1 MQRQSFT
8 DFIFTDF
15 IFVTSTSGSGKA
27 ASPVRALDM
36 PGSALTRHDPVMP
49 KTFSRFLCFL
59 ASVILSIRAIAGS
72 AAASYEVGFDY
83 NYRSYDAIFPRMRE
97 SFLENDTN
105 VTSFIEKLQPCWH
118 GKELAAK
125 TARRFR
131 AEYPEDNVS
140 DDELARVL
148 RRIQIRHMSG
158 TRILTVTVESE
169 NRHLSECLAGTFARS
184 LVRHTDE
191 VVEREVAHDLAP
203 LRARLKQKEK
213 ELEDLKN
220 AAEKVRSEG
229 KDQGLVQ
236 PSEYV
241 RLSRLRS
248 EKAFPEYD
256 KMFLEEERQTRARE
270 LDKIVAFVLGPAR
283 TSDQVVPNVRG
294 RCLEAERLA
303 VKEAEW
309 QRKEWNDRWSDRLEQ
324 VRLRAESPRRKYLS
338 PCSRSYGL
346 DEYCTQR
353 LAVDTNS
360 ALYGFLGCPFGEKSK
375 DSEHYVRLAE
385 PFEGFPWVRYD
396 TCRSCQK
403 IARCDARLTFR
414 TLGLS
419 EVPFRRILRVRDVF
433 QDRYGLVFAEERRG
447 EDYFAEAYTSPGYRV
462 GLFVTNALV
471 QVGDAVR
478 IEYTL
483 GFEVVNEQV
492 LSQRVRRMQ
501 DGFCCNWHD
510 VLHVTDIPQTMRN
523 DDAAW
528 TYRVVR
534 GRSTEELLD
543 EWIRTGNRAILN
555 QGKKELGV
563 PVSWSGG
570 GSVSGYF
577 SQHVGGRNTG
587 YCCTEWE
594 ADQFL
599 TMVGSFVK
607 ICDLE
612 TQQRISSKLYHPGMF
627 RRREK
632 GKTGNYF
639 VGRIYCDL
647 IPGDRVTWDTA
658 DWRKT
663 GTVCEDGEPGEYWDC
678 IKKNMKNVESIEKA
692 TEEDWH
698 PTALAEKFS
707 RRRTEVNRKSHQ
719 IRGTMWWYDVG
730 QLDAALAADTNIIAA
745 VNFLDECLDERQ
757 PGVYVPPHMEH
768 ILDLSYPSREFA
780 RRKVRHWENMRRA
793 ELQADLCNARREILD
808 RIFSN
813 MTFSN
818 GLPAT
823 VVRRFKLSRYECERY
838 GASRELRK
846 LLDSRCSFDL
856 MVIPVHHPRDEPP
869 RVFTTDEIGRAKRV
883 LSPLANRLVDF
894 STEESDGRRKTD
906 GGDVVLLIYDI
917 LYSALSSQKG
927 HEAVADLLP
936 RCSTVVGANLHQA
949 PMLWIVRRVT
959 VEFKDNPASWK
970 FAEDV
975 KAELERLEQVSFV
988 SGRAKAKER
997 LEEWL
1002 KSDWAKTWR
1011 KGPST
1016 NCTN

>member
-1 MQRQSFT
+1 MLRQSFT
-8 DFIFTDF
+8 DFF
-15 IFVTSTSGSGKA
+15 IFATSADGSGKA
-27 ASPVRALDM
+27 VSYVRALDM
-36 PGSALTRHDPVMP
+36 LGSALTRYYSVIH
-49 KTFSRFLCFL
+49 KTCSRFLCFGV
-59 ASVILSIRAIAGS
+59 SVILSIRAIAGS

-118 GKELAAK
+118 SKELAAK
-125 TARRFR
+125 TVQRFR
-131 AEYPEDNVS
+131 AEHPEYNVS

-191 VVEREVAHDLAP
+191 VVERDVTRDLAP
-203 LRARLKQKEK
+203 LRAQLKQKEK

-220 AAEKVRSEG
+220 AAEKVRSEE

-241 RLSRLRS
+241 RISRLRS
-248 EKAFPEYD
+248 EKVFPEYD
-256 KMFLEEERQTRARE
+256 KLFLEEERQTRARE

-283 TSDQVVPNVRG
+283 TSDHAESNVRD
-294 RCLEAERLA
+294 RCLEAERRA

-309 QRKEWNDRWSDRLEQ
+309 QRKEWNDRWKDRLEQ
-324 VRLRAESPRRKYLS
+324 IRLRAESPRRKYLS

-353 LAVDTNS
+353 LVVDTNS
-360 ALYGFLGCPFGEKSK
+360 ALYGFLGCPFGEKSN
-375 DSEHYVRLAE
+375 DSERYVRLAE

-414 TLGLS
+414 TVGLS
-419 EVPFRRILRVRDVF
+419 EVPFRRMFRVRDVF

-555 QGKKELGV
+555 QGKKELGM

-639 VGRIYCDL
+639 VGRIFCDL
-647 IPGDRVTWDTA
+647 IPGDRVTWDTS
-658 DWRKT
+658 DCRKT

-678 IKKNMKNVESIEKA
+678 IKKNMKNVESIERA

-707 RRRTEVNRKSHQ
+707 HRRTEVNRKSYQ
-719 IRGTMWWYDVG
+719 IRGTMWRYDVG

-745 VNFLDECLDERQ
+745 VNFLDECLNERQ

-808 RIFSN
+808 GLFSN
-813 MTFSN
+813 TTFSN

-823 VVRRFKLSRYECERY
+823 VVQRFKLSRYECERY

-846 LLDSRCSFDL
+846 LLDSRRSFGL

-936 RCSTVVGANLHQA
+936 CCSTVVAANLHQA

-959 VEFKDNPASWK
+959 VEFKDNPVSWK

-1002 KSDWAKTWR
+1002 KSDWAKAWR

-1016 NCTN
+1016 N